1 MPYKDPKQQKAAQKA
16 WYEKNKE
23 LTYER
28 TKTTREKRKEIIRK
42 IKESSP
48 CLDCHISYPYYIMH
62 FDHLDSKT
70 KIDKISSLV
79 NTGKIKNILEEIEKC
94 ELLCANC
101 HSIRTWKRQHC
112 IDF

>member
-28 TKTTREKRKEIIRK
+28 TKTTREKRKEIIKK

-48 CLDCHISYPYYIMH
+48 CLDFNISYSYYIMH
-62 FDHLDSKT
+62 FDHLDFKT
-70 KIDKISSLV
+70 KIGKVSSLIQ
-79 NTGKIKNILEEIEKC
+79 TKDIKSVLKEIEKC

-101 HSIRTWKRQHC
+101 HFIRTWKRQHG
-112 IDF
+112 IYF